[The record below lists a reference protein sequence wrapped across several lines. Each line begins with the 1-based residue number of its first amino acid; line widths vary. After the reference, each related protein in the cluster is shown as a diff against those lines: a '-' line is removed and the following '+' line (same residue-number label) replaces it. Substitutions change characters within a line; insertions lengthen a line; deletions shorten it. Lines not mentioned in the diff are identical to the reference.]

1 MYFRLLVMHIFMKK
15 TLKWL
20 NMHNTFYS
28 WHLNIFFQLH
38 GLTDEVSR
46 KWWKA
51 IAVEGRIRIRCN
63 FCCIS
68 LREMVYHV
76 THSLCLTPRT
86 SVGITIVVYSASENF
101 RNKGVSTLRHDC
113 YYEFVI
119 SGDRGCKYSGWPVV
133 ASPDIGDHVIE
144 LNGVIWGDRN
154 RCGCQHSMESNLIA
168 D

>member
-1 MYFRLLVMHIFMKK
+1 MKK
-15 TLKWL
+15 TTLKWL

-28 WHLNIFFQLH
+28 WHWNRFSHLH
-38 GLTDEVSR
+38 GLTDKVSR

-51 IAVEGRIRIRCN
+51 IAVKGWTRIRYN
-63 FCCIS
+63 FCRSS

-76 THSLCLTPRT
+76 AHSLCLTPST
-86 SVGITIVVYSASENF
+86 SVGTTIVVWCVYQNS

-113 YYEFVI
+113 YYKFVI
-119 SGDRGCKYSGWPVV
+119 SGDRGCKYSGWPVI

-144 LNGVIWGDRN
+144 LNGVTWGGRN

-168 D
+168 N